1 MAAISHVFTLQRAA
15 QILERDEDLL
25 WDLSDQLGPEDG
37 VLWIHDINGSEILA
51 FTQLGIETLREIL
64 ADQINKTG

>member
-25 WDLSDQLGPEDG
+25 WDLSDQLDPEDG
-37 VLWIHDINGSEILA
+37 VLWIIDIDGREIL
-51 FTQLGIETLREIL
+51 TVTPHGIETLRAII
-64 ADQINKTG
+64 ADQINKAG